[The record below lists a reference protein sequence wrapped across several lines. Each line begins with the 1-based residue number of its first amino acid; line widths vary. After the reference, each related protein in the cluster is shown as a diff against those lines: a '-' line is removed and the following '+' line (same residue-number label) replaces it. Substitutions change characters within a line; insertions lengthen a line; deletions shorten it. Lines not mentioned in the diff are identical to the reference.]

1 MFSDEG
7 FWVLGLEVGVLGL
20 EFEVWSTSELDE
32 VVVIEGGCHD
42 RVGHREVQF
51 LPSVK
56 LVY

>member
-1 MFSDEG
+1 MG
-7 FWVLGLEVGVLGL
+7 FEVGVGGL
-20 EFEVWSTSELDE
+20 EFEVWGTSELDE